1 MNKVVCITGAAR
13 RIGAV
18 IAATFHAA
26 GYNVVIHHN
35 QSVKEAE
42 TLAESLNKKR
52 PDSVITIRADL
63 VTNFS
68 ASELIKTVVDAWGR
82 LDVLVNNASAFYPTP
97 FGEIKEYDW
106 DILIG
111 SNLKAP
117 TMLTQ
122 AAASALAESDGSIIN
137 IVDIHAD
144 RPLKNYPVYSIAK
157 AGLVALTKSTA
168 KELGPEVRCNAVA
181 PGAILWPEQPDHDAE
196 HQDIIERTALKREG
210 TPEDIAN
217 TVLFLADSAPYITG
231 QIIAVDG
238 GRTLQS

>member
-18 IAATFHAA
+18 IATTFHAA
-26 GYNVVIHHN
+26 DYNVVIHHN
-35 QSVKEAE
+35 QSAKEAE
-42 TLAESLNKKR
+42 ALAESLNEKR
-52 PDSVITIRADL
+52 PDSASTIRADL
-63 VTNFS
+63 VTNFN
-68 ASELIKTVVDAWGR
+68 ACELIDIVVDTWGR

-122 AAASALAESDGSIIN
+122 AATAALIETSGSIIN

-181 PGAILWPEQPDHDAE
+181 PGAILWPEQPDHGAE